1 MCKMTPSRCCS
12 TSTTQTTLAGS
23 SAAALQNLVAAMRA
37 RGFDQPVI
45 EEWNWLRVLGQTWK
59 ETE

>member
-45 EEWNWLRVLGQTWK
+45 EE
-59 ETE
+59 